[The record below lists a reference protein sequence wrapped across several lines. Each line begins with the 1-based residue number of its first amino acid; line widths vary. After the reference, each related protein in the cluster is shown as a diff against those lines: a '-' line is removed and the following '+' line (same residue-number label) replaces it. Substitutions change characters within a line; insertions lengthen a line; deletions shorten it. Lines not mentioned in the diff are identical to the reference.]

1 MNILLLVL
9 LLGGISSLPE
19 VPEHSFEKRV
29 LTSKVSVTNE
39 TENSEKIP
47 VKKVFVKFVQGP
59 FTFKKRKEKCG
70 RVTFTCNGC
79 QKFNHFLSV
88 LAWLERVDNDPEND
102 VYTLDAETL
111 PSSSDHVCVTSGIED
126 LVKNFRDDLEKEAR
140 LEPTQPFPTMYQ
152 SVR

>member
-1 MNILLLVL
+1 M
-9 LLGGISSLPE
+9 
-19 VPEHSFEKRV
+19 
-29 LTSKVSVTNE
+29 
-39 TENSEKIP
+39 
-47 VKKVFVKFVQGP
+47 
-59 FTFKKRKEKCG
+59 
-70 RVTFTCNGC
+70 
-79 QKFNHFLSV
+79 